1 MLVSRRD
8 TLQATHNATVITNE
22 QLSANIWRLRVQASA
37 LAQHVKPGQFVQVRV
52 SNNYD
57 PLLRTPLSVHNR
69 DSQQGTIELLYQ
81 TIGTSTKL
89 LSKHTANSELN
100 ILGPLG
106 NGFSAP
112 DPATNSFAI
121 LVAGGIGIAPMLL
134 LARELIAKGVNTRL
148 LYGARTAEDL
158 VCIDAFERLGV
169 AVACCTDNGSYGVS
183 GNVVDLLSG
192 FLQSGAAGEIF
203 ACGPNP
209 MLKALQ
215 LLARQRGLSAQLSL
229 EAYMACG
236 LGACLGCA
244 VALPAGGFAHVCTD
258 GPVFRESEV
267 EL

>member
-1 MLVSRRD
+1 ML
-8 TLQATHNATVITNE
+8 ATHITTVITNE
-22 QLSANIWRLRVQASA
+22 QLSANIWRLRVQAPA
-37 LAQHVKPGQFVQVRV
+37 LARQVRPGQFVQVRV
-52 SNNYD
+52 SDNYD
-57 PLLRTPLSVHNR
+57 PLLRTPLSVH
-69 DSQQGTIELLYQ
+69 DSNNQQGTIDLLYQ
-81 TIGTSTKL
+81 TVGTSTKL
-89 LSKHTANSELN
+89 LSKRTANSKLN
-100 ILGPLG
+100 ILGSLG
-106 NGFSAP
+106 KGFTIP
-112 DPATNSFAI
+112 DPTTKSFAI

-134 LARELIAKGVNTRL
+134 LARELIAKKVNTRL
-148 LYGARTAEDL
+148 LYGARTADDL

-169 AVACCTDNGSYGVS
+169 AVACCTDNGSYGVT

-203 ACGPNP
+203 ACGPNS
-209 MLKALQ
+209 MLQALQ
-215 LLARQRGLSAQLSL
+215 LLVRQRGLSAQLSL

>member
-1 MLVSRRD
+1 ML
-8 TLQATHNATVITNE
+8 ATHITTVITNE

-37 LAQHVKPGQFVQVRV
+37 LAQHVRPGQFVQVRV
-52 SNNYD
+52 ADNYD
-57 PLLRTPLSVHNR
+57 PLLRTPLSVH
-69 DSQQGTIELLYQ
+69 DSNGQQGTIDLLYQ
-81 TIGTSTKL
+81 TVGTSTKL
-89 LSKHTANSELN
+89 LSRHTTNSKLS

-106 NGFSAP
+106 RGFTVPNAT
-112 DPATNSFAI
+112 TNSFAI

-134 LARELIAKGVNTRL
+134 LARELIAKKVNTRL
-148 LYGARTAEDL
+148 LYGARTADDL

-209 MLKALQ
+209 MLRVLQ
-215 LLARQRGLSAQLSL
+215 LLVRQRGLAAQLSL

-258 GPVFRESEV
+258 GPVFKESEV